1 MRCRDPRYHR
11 CVWHSFGLR
20 VMGLANAVLVWLVG
34 SPVAWACAL
43 HFDPKAEEAVEA
55 ERRERLEEWV
65 RAGVPPSPTSC
76 ASAAT
81 STTRRGPGGADGPGA
96 LSPAGDLR
104 GVCPSTRGRRG
115 LSRLGGVRGGGVAS
129 RQRGS
134 AWGQGGARRVVESRA
149 AADPGGPVRGP
160 RSGRKSRSGGS
171 SIAAS
176 APSRRC
182 SIDRTTTS

>member
-11 CVWHSFGLR
+11 RVWHSFGLR

-34 SPVAWACAL
+34 APVAWPALCISIPRPRMPSRLSGVSDWKSGFAPAC
-43 HFDPKAEEAVEA
+43 
-55 ERRERLEEWV
+55 R
-65 RAGVPPSPTSC
+65 PSPTSC

-104 GVCPSTRGRRG
+104 GVRPSTRGRRG